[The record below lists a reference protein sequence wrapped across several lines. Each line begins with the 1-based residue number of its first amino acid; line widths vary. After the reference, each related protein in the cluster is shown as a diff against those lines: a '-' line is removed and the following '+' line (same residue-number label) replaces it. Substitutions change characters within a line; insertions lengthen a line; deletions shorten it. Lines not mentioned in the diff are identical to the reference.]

1 MFLLIL
7 AQKSFHKVENLVVI
21 IDLFAFKCFFLHDL
35 CSLQSKIRGRD
46 MKKLNL
52 LKLSS
57 FIGACIFALG
67 MAIGNSTTV
76 VADAEKDDPT
86 CNGANI
92 QCASHLPD
100 YLP

>member
-1 MFLLIL
+1 
-7 AQKSFHKVENLVVI
+7 
-21 IDLFAFKCFFLHDL
+21 
-35 CSLQSKIRGRD
+35 